1 MHAAFLDYDPGSY
14 GDLDARRLFESLP
27 SLALYDVTAETEAAA
42 RIAPLDIVL
51 LNATILSR
59 AALTTA
65 RRLKLIA
72 VAATGTDNVDVRAAA
87 ELGIAVC
94 HVSDY
99 CTPSLA
105 QHVWAMILSLTQRLP
120 RYQRLATDGHW
131 ASGAPIDVIG
141 QPVRELRGRTLG
153 IVGWGTLG
161 AGVAA
166 IAPSFGMNVL
176 VANRVGAAPTAG
188 RVALDD
194 LLRSADVLSLHCP
207 LTESTRGLIGA
218 RELALMKPDAL
229 LINTARG
236 GLIDSWA
243 LADALRAGRLG
254 GAGID
259 VLDQEPPVGGDPLL
273 DPMLPNLV
281 ITPHVAWAAREAR
294 QRCLDEVAANVEA
307 FLRGE
312 RRARVV

>member
-1 MHAAFLDYDPGSY
+1 
-14 GDLDARRLFESLP
+14 
-27 SLALYDVTAETEAAA
+27 
-42 RIAPLDIVL
+42 
-51 LNATILSR
+51 
-59 AALTTA
+59 
-65 RRLKLIA
+65 
-72 VAATGTDNVDVRAAA
+72 
-87 ELGIAVC
+87 
-94 HVSDY
+94 
-99 CTPSLA
+99 
-105 QHVWAMILSLTQRLP
+105 LTQRLP

-236 GLIDSWA
+236 GLIDSRA